1 MIRDGIHQQP
11 WGNTLRTG
19 PSDSGRGQ
27 HDELSF
33 GAKFTYG
40 FGQAAEGLKNG
51 AFGVFLFFYYV
62 QVLGLSGTY
71 AGLAVGIAL
80 MFDAITDPLA
90 GSLSDNWR
98 SPMGRRHPFMYLSAV
113 PLAITFYFLFSP
125 PELPEFQLFLWLLV
139 FAILTRGAM
148 TLYHVPHIA
157 LGAELSS
164 NFEERTTVVAY
175 RQFFSTFGVL
185 LAYAIGFG
193 LFFQSGPDHAHGQF
207 RADAYSPFALTLAV
221 LMVVSILTSALG
233 TRSQIPRLPQPLGPP
248 EPVSMVGGVARMFR
262 EIALALSN
270 RSFRWLFVGVLIVFM
285 MVGVDSALNLHMNTY
300 FWELSSRDN
309 IAFFAA
315 YPVGIMVGALFA
327 RRLNVLF
334 DKKPSIVFGTAWW
347 ALCQIVPVLLR
358 LVGWFPENGTGELVT
373 TLVIVKLL
381 QGMGVVQ
388 ALITFSSM
396 VADIVDEHE
405 LATGKRQEGIF
416 FASVSF
422 SGKFT
427 SGIGNVVGGVALDLI
442 RWPRGPQIQTA
453 ADVPPETLIWLGL
466 IYGPIVSGFAVVS
479 VWCYSKHHLNRARHA
494 EIVAQLHQRRQAAAP
509 RRAAAGGD

>member
-1 MIRDGIHQQP
+1 LPAASSGSEHQSQ
-11 WGNTLRTG
+11 N
-19 PSDSGRGQ
+19 
-27 HDELSF
+27 ELSF
-33 GAKFTYG
+33 AAKFTYG

-80 MFDAITDPLA
+80 MFDAVTDPLA

-98 SPMGRRHPFMYLSAV
+98 SRLGRRHPFMYASAV
-113 PLAITFYFLFSP
+113 PLAITFFCLFSP
-125 PELPEFQLFLWLLV
+125 PQLPEFQLFLWLLT
-139 FAILTRGAM
+139 FAVLTRGAM

-164 NFEERTTVVAY
+164 NFEERTTVVAF
-175 RQFFSTFGVL
+175 RQFFSTFGTL
-185 LAYAIGFG
+185 LAYGIGFG
-193 LFFQSGPDHAHGQF
+193 LFFQEGPDHAHGQF
-207 RADAYSPFALTLAV
+207 RVESYSPFALCLAV
-221 LMVVSILTSALG
+221 LMVASILISAWG
-233 TRSQIPRLPQPLGPP
+233 TQSQVPRLPQPRGPV
-248 EPVSMVGGVARMFR
+248 EPVSALGSVVRMFR

-285 MVGVDSALNLHMNTY
+285 MVGVDTALNLHMNTY

-315 YPVGIMVGALFA
+315 YPVGIMVGSLFA
-327 RRLNVLF
+327 RRLNQWF
-334 DKKPSIVFGTAWW
+334 DKKPSIVFGTGWW
-347 ALCQIVPVLLR
+347 ALCQIVPVVLR
-358 LVGWFPENGTGELVT
+358 LLGWFPENGTGELVT
-373 TLVIVKLL
+373 TLVIVKFV

-388 ALITFSSM
+388 ALITFGSM

-427 SGIGNVVGGVALDLI
+427 SGIGNVVGGIALDLI
-442 RWPRGPQIQTA
+442 RWPRGPEIQTA
-453 ADVPPETLIWLGL
+453 ADVPAQTLMWLGL
-466 IYGPIVSGFAVVS
+466 IYGPIVAGFAVVS
-479 VWCYSKHHLNRARHA
+479 VWCYSKHRLNRQRHA
-494 EIVAQLHQRRQAAAP
+494 EIVAELGRRRSAATAAAQV
-509 RRAAAGGD
+509 AAGGG